1 MKRWKQIGAACLAA
15 VLAAAGPAPAAWAAS
30 PEFSRTAE
38 EWARL
43 RDNVME
49 YDELA
54 GLIHEYN
61 VTVQKNQID
70 IIKKKNDDLVTRD
83 QFAQDY
89 RDAASDYRSSITGD
103 DAMNDAANE
112 VKAAQADQTADDMV
126 EDLTVYQLTYDQ
138 TEAGLVDTAQSSMI
152 SYFQQLNELESTKD
166 KLTLLEAIYQS
177 TLAKKSVGM
186 ATQVDVL
193 SAQEDVENTKVSIEK
208 LSASI
213 EKTRQS
219 LCLMLGWSYNASPEI
234 RSIPAVDLEKIGA
247 MNPEADKAK
256 ALENNYTLKINKR
269 KLQNAAAELTKQSLT
284 RTIADNEQ
292 QIGSDLVKKYQA
304 VLQAKAAYDQAQ
316 ADSVLE
322 SKNMD
327 TAERKYQVGDLSR
340 LQYQQQQNA
349 YNTKNIAVK
358 NAELTLYQA
367 IQTYENAVNGL
378 ASTGG

>member
-1 MKRWKQIGAACLAA
+1 MKKWKQISAVCLAA
-15 VLAAAGPAPAAWAAS
+15 VFAAAGPASAVWAAS
-30 PEFSRTAE
+30 PEFARTEE

-61 VTVQKNQID
+61 VTVQKNRID
-70 IIKKKNDDLVTRD
+70 IIDKKNDDLITRD

-103 DAMNDAANE
+103 DAMSDASNE
-112 VKAAQADQTADDMV
+112 VKAAQADQAADNMV

-138 TEAGLVDTAQSSMI
+138 TEAGLVDSAQASMI
-152 SYFQQLNELESTKD
+152 SYFQQQNDLESAKD
-166 KLTLLEAIYQS
+166 NLTLLEAQYQS
-177 TLAKKSVGM
+177 VLTKKGVGM
-186 ATQVDVL
+186 ATEVDVL
-193 SAQEDVENTKVSIEK
+193 SAQEAIENAKVSIEK
-208 LSASI
+208 LTASI

-219 LCLMLGWSYNASPEI
+219 LCIMLGWSYNASPEI
-234 RSIPAVDLEKIGA
+234 REIPPVDLEKIGA

-256 ALENNYTLKINKR
+256 ALENNYALKINKR
-269 KLQNAAAELTKQSLT
+269 KLQNATAELTKQSLT

-292 QIGSDLVKKYQA
+292 QIGSDLIKKYQE
-304 VLQAKAAYDQAQ
+304 VLHAKAAYDQAV
-316 ADSVLE
+316 ADYQLE

-327 TAERKYQVGDLSR
+327 SAERKYQVRMLSS
-340 LQYQQQQNA
+340 LQYLQQQNA